1 MAAVTGARP
10 AVVLAQR
17 GEHAS
22 ENGSSSPGR
31 TLVLIPACN
40 EAGRI
45 GEVIEGIRATGL
57 TTDIVVIDDGSRDAT
72 AREARLH
79 GAKVLSHAY
88 NLGYGSALHTG
99 YLYASRAGYQRL
111 VQMDGDGQHDAGSMR
126 RLLAGLDAGAD
137 VVVGSR
143 FLEGTPPPTS
153 WTRRVGSAL
162 FAWIV
167 TRWTGIRITDPT
179 SGYQAMSR
187 RAIREVARD
196 TFPED
201 YPDADVLIM
210 LAREGLKLVEV
221 PARMHARKGGV
232 SMHRGGRA
240 AYYAYKMLLTLSL
253 LPIRRKSLTREPTT
267 DG

>member
-1 MAAVTGARP
+1 VAALTGARP
-10 AVVLAQR
+10 ASAAAPRADAAPQD
-17 GEHAS
+17 GGPAPAS
-22 ENGSSSPGR
+22 

-45 GEVIEGIRATGL
+45 GEVIEGIRATGVAA
-57 TTDIVVIDDGSRDAT
+57 DVVVIDDGSRDAT
-72 AREARLH
+72 AQEARAH

-99 YLYASRAGYQRL
+99 YLYARRRGYQRL
-111 VQMDGDGQHDAGSMR
+111 VQMDGDGQHDADSMV
-126 RLLAGLDAGAD
+126 RLLAALEAGAD

-143 FLEGTPPPTS
+143 FLDGRPPPTS

-179 SGYQAMSR
+179 SGYQAMSQ

-210 LAREGLKLVEV
+210 LAREGLQLVEV
-221 PARMHARKGGV
+221 PARMHPRKGGV

-253 LPIRRKSLTREPTT
+253 LPIRRKSLTREA
-267 DG
+267 